1 MQPTPALYSGR
12 KQLLNADEGFLGN
25 GRPLSS
31 RQLRRQLEHPAFF
44 FVSVLFFLK
53 NKGKILLYC
62 YVSAKERK
70 KLAWTP
76 WPGSEPQQRGH

>member
-12 KQLLNADEGFLGN
+12 KQLLNADEGFLRN

-53 NKGKILLYC
+53 NKNKGNTAMLLCVRKGK
-62 YVSAKERK
+62 K
-70 KLAWTP
+70 KACLDALAWF
-76 WPGSEPQQRGH
+76 

>member
-44 FVSVLFFLK
+44 LFVGTFFFSK
-53 NKGKILLYC
+53 DKGITAILLC
-62 YVSAKERK
+62 VRKEK
-70 KLAWTP
+70 KKACLDALALF
-76 WPGSEPQQRGH
+76 